1 MSEIEILPAKISR
14 KAKKSSLSVCT
25 TLQSG
30 SSNNNSKMA
39 VYPPDLPYI
48 DPSKEIPPHLG
59 HDLRKKLLCS
69 NSTFSIILYLDD
81 LAAKYELK
89 DCECK
94 DFLLVAYNNC

>member
-1 MSEIEILPAKISR
+1 MSEIEILPAITSR

-25 TLQSG
+25 TQSG
-30 SSNNNSKMA
+30 SSNNYSKMA

-81 LAAKYELK
+81 IAAKYELK

-94 DFLLVAYNNC
+94 NFLVAYNNC